1 MSRNNIDNNV
11 TISTTTNS
19 NVNKNIISTTEDF
32 PSFANNKFKVRIVD
46 MYKNKLKDKKENN
59 LLGVNKFRYA
69 MSSNRR

>member
-1 MSRNNIDNNV
+1 MSKNNIDNV
-11 TISTTTNS
+11 TISGANS

-46 MYKNKLKDKKENN
+46 MYKNKLAEKKET
-59 LLGVNKFRYA
+59 LPGNKFRYA

>member
-1 MSRNNIDNNV
+1 MENMSKNNIDNV
-11 TISTTTNS
+11 TISSTNS

-46 MYKNKLKDKKENN
+46 MYKNKIAEKKET
-59 LLGVNKFRYA
+59 LPGNKFRYA

>member
-1 MSRNNIDNNV
+1 MENMSKNNIDNV
-11 TISTTTNS
+11 TISGANS

-32 PSFANNKFKVRIVD
+32 PSFTDNKFKVRIVD
-46 MYKNKLKDKKENN
+46 MYKNKLAEKKET

>member
-1 MSRNNIDNNV
+1 MPKDIIKLNDI
-11 TISTTTNS
+11 TTNNTNG

-46 MYKNKLKDKKENN
+46 MYKNKLKAKKET

>member
-1 MSRNNIDNNV
+1 MSKDNNLDNV
-11 TISTTTNS
+11 SVSSHTNS

-32 PSFANNKFKVRIVD
+32 PSFAKKFKVRIVD
-46 MYKNKLKDKKENN
+46 MYKNKLAEKKENT

>member
-1 MSRNNIDNNV
+1 MSKNNIDNV
-11 TISTTTNS
+11 TISTTNS

-46 MYKNKLKDKKENN
+46 IYKNKLKDKKENT

>member
-1 MSRNNIDNNV
+1 MPKDIIKLNDI
-11 TISTTTNS
+11 TTNNTNG

-46 MYKNKLKDKKENN
+46 IYKNKLKDKKET

>member
-1 MSRNNIDNNV
+1 MPKDIIKLNDITTNN
-11 TISTTTNS
+11 TNS

-46 MYKNKLKDKKENN
+46 MYKNKLKDKKENT